1 MLQLNKIYIIG
12 TYVTLTSKSHVLLK
26 KKNDA
31 PLRQHM
37 SLLPKFLIIASS
49 EMNADKS
56 AAIWFH
62 AKIGIIN
69 DVSSLQF
76 N

>member
-1 MLQLNKIYIIG
+1 
-12 TYVTLTSKSHVLLK
+12 
-26 KKNDA
+26 
-31 PLRQHM
+31 M